1 MDGDGDS
8 KPNAEVLG
16 QKVVE
21 IVFNQS
27 VLLIPD
33 RKLES
38 HASHSL
44 NWFSLLN
51 FHIWGVFR
59 WSVIQILWGPWMR
72 WSLSLKSSWKPWI
85 QRLLWSMT
93 WWQPFKTNATLHL
106 CSATSWYLIQNI
118 DVQNMNHIKQVYIYI
133 YIWDYMSIWI
143 YTGDSIRVTE

>member
-59 WSVIQILWGPWMR
+59 
-72 WSLSLKSSWKPWI
+72 
-85 QRLLWSMT
+85 
-93 WWQPFKTNATLHL
+93 
-106 CSATSWYLIQNI
+106 
-118 DVQNMNHIKQVYIYI
+118 
-133 YIWDYMSIWI
+133 
-143 YTGDSIRVTE
+143 